1 MTIRKECLPGNEA
14 GLVSIIDEEG
24 ASALRE
30 RGRRHRRR
38 RLGIE
43 DDEKGECIVLS
54 ENLYV

>member
-38 RLGIE
+38 LLGIE
-43 DDEKGECIVLS
+43 DDEKGVCIFVCSKLS
-54 ENLYV
+54 L